1 MSLEQRLKDFYLEF
15 KNQQIDEKEIIN
27 THKEI
32 IFFFNNE
39 ILEDDYTK
47 EIEENILLI
56 YGYTFRLNDNNQRL
70 FYTFSEA
77 VNAIN
82 MENLMRNE
90 DGVKLNAYVYTRVLK
105 LILDEII
112 NNNIDKEFK
121 LKAINAHKA
130 LEDAKAKENKYHVYQ
145 Y

>member
-1 MSLEQRLKDFYLEF
+1 MSLNDRLKDFYLGF
-15 KNQQIDEKEIIN
+15 KNQQIDEKEIISN
-27 THKEI
+27 YKKI
-32 IFFFNNE
+32 IFSFDDE
-39 ILEDDYTK
+39 ILKDDYA
-47 EIEENILLI
+47 EQIEENILLI

-121 LKAINAHKA
+121 LKAINAHKS